1 MFETRVWVNFP
12 TVLFGTVSLAAA
24 SLVLMLPETV
34 NKTLPQTTEDT
45 EQMGLAWYVFHSLTN
60 IEKTNEILNFI

>member
-1 MFETRVWVNFP
+1 
-12 TVLFGTVSLAAA
+12 
-24 SLVLMLPETV
+24 MLPETV